1 MPIVGK
7 STSNAQFLRARIVT
21 TAVLVLFGLYSA
33 FPLVYLVLSATKTE
47 NDLFTT
53 FGLWFGR
60 SLNVSE
66 NLQMTFSYQDGI
78 FAHWLFNS
86 AWYSTVISVVSTG
99 FAAAAGYAFAKFQFP
114 GKKTIFGIIIIAL
127 MVPQTAMVV
136 PLFLMLAGMGVI
148 DTPAAF
154 VLPSLAFPLGVYLM
168 RVYTEQGV
176 PSELIEAAR
185 IDGASELRI
194 FLTIALRL
202 VAPGLVTVL
211 LLSFVGSW
219 NNYFLPLVALVSPEN
234 FPVTVGLAS
243 WYQTSQAAGAEY
255 SLYTIVMMG
264 SLISVLPI
272 VIAFLLL
279 QRYWE
284 SGLTAGGV
292 K

>member
-7 STSNAQFLRARIVT
+7 SVSNRKFARARLLT
-21 TAVLVLFGLYSA
+21 TLILILFGLYSA
-33 FPLVYLVLSATKTE
+33 IPLVYLVVSATKTE

-60 SLNVSE
+60 SLNIGE
-66 NLQMTFSYQDGI
+66 NLRMTFSYQNGI
-78 FAHWLFNS
+78 FLRWLFNS
-86 AWYSTVISVVSTG
+86 AWYSTVIAVTSTT
-99 FAAAAGYAFAKFQFP
+99 FSAAAGYAFAKFQFP
-114 GKKTIFGIIIIAL
+114 GKNVLFAAIVVAL

-136 PLFLMLAGMGVI
+136 PLFLMMTGMGII

-168 RVYTEQGV
+168 RVYTDQGV
-176 PSELIEAAR
+176 PSELLEAAR
-185 IDGASELRI
+185 IDGANEFVI
-194 FLTIALRL
+194 FITVALRL

-211 LLSFVGSW
+211 LLSFVSSW
-219 NNYFLPLVALVSPEN
+219 NNYFLPLVALVSPQN

-243 WYQTSQAAGAEY
+243 WYQVSQGGGVADSIFAV
-255 SLYTIVMMG
+255 VMMG
-264 SLISVLPI
+264 ALISVLPI
-272 VIAFLLL
+272 IVAFLVL
-279 QRYWE
+279 QRFWE